1 MTGRFRCR
9 SVPPDPI
16 RHLNGKWPLRRPF
29 SYLDALS
36 LIPPGPCQAAAAASH
51 ARHLASSVVARGPD
65 RPRGKYGD
73 GTRRPFPPG
82 RWFLAG
88 LRGQLSAGR
97 LPAAS
102 SSGRWSAVGH
112 NTQMFWPRRPVSVAR
127 SPAAPAQTS
136 WFAAKRPP
144 ATSTGAPACYPS
156 RARRRGTARAAAEV
170 AACWSSWRASSRCRN
185 CWSASSARPAGR
197 GTYRPNIPGQHPN

>member
-1 MTGRFRCR
+1 MAASAAIFISGCALL
-9 SVPPDPI
+9 SLLV
-16 RHLNGKWPLRRPF
+16 LARRPLPRAMPAI
-29 SYLDALS
+29 SPL
-36 LIPPGPCQAAAAASH
+36 Q
-51 ARHLASSVVARGPD
+51 SSRAVRIGQ
-65 RPRGKYGD
+65 GEKLGF
-73 GTRRPFPPG
+73 G
-82 RWFLAG
+82 
-88 LRGQLSAGR
+88 GQLSAGS

-112 NTQMFWPRRPVSVAR
+112 HTQMFWPRRPISVAR
-127 SPAAPAQTS
+127 SPTAPAQTS